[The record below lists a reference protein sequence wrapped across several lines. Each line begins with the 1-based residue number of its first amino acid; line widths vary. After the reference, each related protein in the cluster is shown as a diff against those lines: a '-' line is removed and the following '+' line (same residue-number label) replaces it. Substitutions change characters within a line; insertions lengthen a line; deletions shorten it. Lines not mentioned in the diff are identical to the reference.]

1 MAAQRGENPVSPAT
15 LSMPRSLH
23 AAVFS
28 PSAPLETAL
37 RQAGFP
43 ETELQALRDTRAMA
57 KQLSEFAQAGGH
69 IERVDADFAG
79 ANGRPGLIRFYC
91 PPAPQACTHSGY
103 GVLAHEL
110 GHALLFPEQWLPP
123 THFADARGY
132 ARARELGEA
141 HAWLN
146 QYRLCTKKVGGLPE
160 VAPVLPIENPHD
172 FGSQPVDIFGRIAER
187 QAAGWSDARTLDEL
201 AVLSAHMFPC
211 GMGVDNLK
219 TYGQCDHWDWLKAT
233 ESRHPTFMDFLQ
245 RLGRAPTPHEQKLL
259 TKRHVFI
266 PTPGDGRMQA
276 AWGKQAV
283 IDLAT
288 ALREAPGGDL
298 AQLWALAQDLSPCE
312 APDKSD
318 GCRVAAIPTG
328 APDSIATRS
337 TQAIVTGEMP

>member
-1 MAAQRGENPVSPAT
+1 M
-15 LSMPRSLH
+15 LRSLH

-43 ETELQALRDTRAMA
+43 DTELQALRDTRAMA
-57 KQLSEFAQAGGH
+57 RQLREFAQAGGR
-69 IERVDADFAG
+69 IGRVDADFAG
-79 ANGRPGLIRFYC
+79 ANGQPGLIRFYC
-91 PPAPQACTHSGY
+91 PPAPQARTHSGY

-110 GHALLFPEQWLPP
+110 GHALLLPEQWLPP
-123 THFADARGY
+123 THFTDVHGY

-146 QYRLCTKKVGGLPE
+146 QYRLCTQKVGGLPE
-160 VAPVLPIENPHD
+160 VAPVLPIENPYD
-172 FGSQPVDIFGRIAER
+172 LGSQPVDLFSRIAER
-187 QAAGWSDARTLDEL
+187 QAAGWSEARILDEL
-201 AVLSAHMFPC
+201 AMLSAHMFPC
-211 GMGVDNLK
+211 GMGAGNFK
-219 TYGQCDHWDWLKAT
+219 TYGQCHHWDWLKAT

-259 TKRHVFI
+259 TKRHVFV
-266 PTPGDGRMQA
+266 PAQGGSTTPAPWDR
-276 AWGKQAV
+276 QAV